1 MPKVT
6 LEFDLPE
13 EQYDLTLALDGPE
26 WYRIYDDIRQHV
38 RTSYKYGH
46 TYKSANEAIDDIYG
60 FICRQ
65 PSERSLNE
73 NL

>member
-13 EQYDLTLALDGPE
+13 EQSDLTLALDGPE
-26 WYRIYDDIRQHV
+26 WSGVYDDIRQYV
-38 RTSYKYGH
+38 RVSYKYGH
-46 TYKSANEAIDDIYG
+46 SYTSADEAIDAIYS

-65 PSERSLNE
+65 PSERSIDE